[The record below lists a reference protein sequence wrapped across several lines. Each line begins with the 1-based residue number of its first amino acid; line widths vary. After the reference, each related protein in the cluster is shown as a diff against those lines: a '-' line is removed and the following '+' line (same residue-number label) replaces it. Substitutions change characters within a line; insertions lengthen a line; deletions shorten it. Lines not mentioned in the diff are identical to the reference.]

1 MIFDTHA
8 HYDNKAFDEDRET
21 LLNSLAENGVESII
35 NVGASLQS
43 VKNTLQLIRQYSF
56 IYGSVGVHPS
66 EAKELTDSWMD
77 WLETAA
83 TEEKLVAIGE
93 IGLDYYWKEP
103 EQQLQKYWFIRQ
115 LGLARKVNLPVI
127 IHSRDA
133 AKDTLDILKN
143 EKAGEIGGVVHCF
156 SYGVEMAREY
166 LNLGFYLGIGGVLT
180 FQNGKKLKDVVR
192 YMPLSRILLETDC
205 PYLSPVPFR
214 GKRNSSLYL
223 PYVVEAISQ
232 IKNIPPEEV
241 IAATNQNARKMIR
254 NIPYNNSIC
263 AG

>member
-1 MIFDTHA
+1 M
-8 HYDNKAFDEDRET
+8 
-21 LLNSLAENGVESII
+21 
-35 NVGASLQS
+35 
-43 VKNTLQLIRQYSF
+43 
-56 IYGSVGVHPS
+56 
-66 EAKELTDSWMD
+66 
-77 WLETAA
+77 
-83 TEEKLVAIGE
+83 
-93 IGLDYYWKEP
+93 
-103 EQQLQKYWFIRQ
+103 
-115 LGLARKVNLPVI
+115 
-127 IHSRDA
+127 
-133 AKDTLDILKN
+133 
-143 EKAGEIGGVVHCF
+143 VHCF